1 MRRVEG
7 FIFAPEDARRLA
19 ALRIGLCGLLA
30 WRLAI
35 GDFSFV
41 ADQPAALFQPVSFM
55 KLLPEMPS
63 HDFVVA
69 LQVAGVAAALLAAAG
84 LWMRLSLPVAFAS
97 ALVLNGMLN
106 STGKIVH
113 NDVLLL
119 LCLVPLLAS
128 PGAAGAAWRLR
139 HLGPTGQGGL
149 TGRLAPLRRRGMGG
163 EQRRGGAGPIRGEAY
178 GWPVRTAMVVV
189 ALAYFFVGLQKLR
202 FSGLDWVTSDNL
214 RWALYASSDSQ
225 AEPNALALFVAD
237 RVWLAHLL
245 AAGTVFVE
253 LCFPLALVL
262 PRLRWLLVPAVV
274 SLHLGI
280 WLAMGLDY
288 SAQALT
294 VIIVFVDWPI
304 VVEWVRR
311 RAPAIAAPLRTER
324 ARG

>member
-1 MRRVEG
+1 MRRLEG
-7 FIFAPEDARRLA
+7 FIFGPEDARRLA
-19 ALRIGLCGLLA
+19 AVRIGLCGLLA

-35 GDFSFV
+35 GDFTYV

-55 KLLPEMPS
+55 KLLPEMPA
-63 HDFVVA
+63 HDVAVA
-69 LQVAGVAAALLAAAG
+69 LQAAGVAAAFPAAAG
-84 LWMRLSLPVAFAS
+84 LWMRVSLPVAFAC

-119 LCLVPLLAS
+119 LCLVPLLAA
-128 PGAAGAAWRLR
+128 PGAAGAAWGLR
-139 HLGPTGQGGL
+139 SPGGL
-149 TGRLAPLRRRGMGG
+149 GGRVGALRPRGAER
-163 EQRRGGAGPIRGEAY
+163 EQHHDVALPIRGEAY

-202 FSGLDWVTSDNL
+202 FSGVDWVTSDNL

-237 RVWLAHLL
+237 RAWLAHLV

-253 LCFPLALVL
+253 LSFPLALLL

-294 VIIVFVDWPI
+294 VIIVFVDWL
-304 VVEWVRR
+304 VVVDWVRR
-311 RAPAIAAPLRTER
+311 RAPAIPAPPSAER

>member
-1 MRRVEG
+1 VRRLEG

-35 GDFSFV
+35 GDFTFV
-41 ADQPAALFQPVSFM
+41 ADQPGALFQPVSFM
-55 KLLPEMPS
+55 KLLPEMPG
-63 HDFVVA
+63 HDLADA
-69 LQVAGVAAALLAAAG
+69 LQAAGVGTALLAAAG
-84 LWMRLSLPVAFAS
+84 LWTRLTLPVAFAC

-106 STGKIVH
+106 STGKIIH
-113 NDVLLL
+113 NDVLLM

-128 PGAAGAAWRLR
+128 PGAASAAWSLR
-139 HLGPTGQGGL
+139 
-149 TGRLAPLRRRGMGG
+149 LRRRGGKD
-163 EQRRGGAGPIRGEAY
+163 RRAVTAPSSGEAY

-189 ALAYFFVGLQKLR
+189 ALAYFFVGFQKLR

-214 RWALYASSDSQ
+214 RFVLYASSD
-225 AEPNALALFVAD
+225 ARADPNGLALFVAD
-237 RVWLAHLL
+237 RAWLAHLL

-253 LCFPLALVL
+253 LCFPLALFMS
-262 PRLRWLLVPAVV
+262 RLRWLLVPAAV
-274 SLHLGI
+274 SLHIGI

-294 VIIVFVDWPI
+294 VVIVFVNWPVLVDWL
-304 VVEWVRR
+304 RR
-311 RAPAIAAPLRTER
+311 RAPAIRPPLRAER